1 MFTQTETMESPFS
14 EPEDQEKINL
24 ELLERLRHNTDLLQA
39 VEVSSPTDRVNQ
51 KKLRQKFP
59 PDLVR
64 EAVALYETRQRAKE
78 RLPQAEQLWLTRT
91 GLEQATTWLVAKHKA
106 KRFQGHENVADLC
119 CGIGMDTAALSK
131 KTHVLAI
138 DSNASMVRRTVWNS
152 EILGTPSH
160 VTGEV
165 DDVTSRQWNNWLI
178 HADPDRRGDRD
189 RPTRQL
195 ENYLPDIQWMQNLL
209 EQARGGAVKVG
220 PASNWPQHF
229 GQSHCEIELTSL
241 TGECREATIW
251 FGDLAGTTSRR
262 ATNLTTGESLCGD
275 PAEFLQKEITDIQ
288 AFLCEPDPAVV
299 RSGLIDAMS
308 SKYDFNRIDYEEE
321 YLTTSQKPQSSLV
334 TSFAVEAVLPAGLK
348 HIRKYFLARPR
359 HHYEIK
365 CRRLQIDIE
374 SIRRRLPIG
383 EHKPSTIIFCRIDG
397 RSKAVVA
404 QRI

>member
-1 MFTQTETMESPFS
+1 MESPFS
-14 EPEDQEKINL
+14 EPEDPGETTL
-24 ELLERLRHNTDLLQA
+24 ELLEQLRQHSELLQA
-39 VEVSSPTDRVNQ
+39 VQVSSPTGRVNQ

-59 PDLVR
+59 PELVR
-64 EAVALYETRQRAKE
+64 DAVALYETRQRAKE
-78 RLPQAEQLWLTRT
+78 RLPKADQLWLTRT

-106 KRFQGHENVADLC
+106 KRFQGHKKVADLC

-131 KTHVLAI
+131 ETHVLAI
-138 DSNASMVRRTVWNS
+138 DSNASMVCRAVWNS
-152 EILGTPSH
+152 EILGTASH

-165 DDVTSRQWNNWLI
+165 ADVTSRQWNDWLI

-209 EQARGGAVKVG
+209 EKAQGGAIKVG

-229 GQSHCEIELTSL
+229 GNSPCEIELTSL

-251 FGDLAGTTSRR
+251 FGDLAGKTTRR
-262 ATNLTTGESLCGD
+262 ATNLTTGETLSGD
-275 PAEFLQKEITDIQ
+275 PNEFSQQKITDMQ

-308 SKYDFNRIDYEEE
+308 SHHDFTRIDYEEE

-334 TSFAVEAVLPAGLK
+334 TSFAVEAVLPASLK

-383 EHKPSTIIFCRIDG
+383 EHEPSTIIFCRIAG